1 MAPHNHPQVC
11 VCVRVC
17 VYVCLSPT
25 SNRSACLAP
34 GLACS
39 QKNTHMHMHTQTSP
53 VDKKKKNKNPWNW
66 IVRPRKHISL
76 TTGERADHTQ
86 MTQCVCDRGSHETAT
101 SVKVLF
107 FIFILFLKPQ
117 YHPLTFH
124 LNEHYPQ
131 QCLRAAGNISWPL
144 AALMCHVP
152 LDVWEVPI
160 HPPQGSLH
168 YRIDAAIYSLC
179 TILLN
184 NRCCCSDHFA
194 SYALIRS
201 SSVFFSPPQSSFHKL

>member
-11 VCVRVC
+11 VCVCVC
-17 VYVCLSPT
+17 VYVRLSPT

-53 VDKKKKNKNPWNW
+53 VDKKKKPLELNREAKEAYLPDNRRESWPHTNDSVC
-66 IVRPRKHISL
+66 VR
-76 TTGERADHTQ
+76 Q
-86 MTQCVCDRGSHETAT
+86 GSHETAT

-131 QCLRAAGNISWPL
+131 QCLRAAGNISWP
-144 AALMCHVP
+144 
-152 LDVWEVPI
+152 
-160 HPPQGSLH
+160 
-168 YRIDAAIYSLC
+168 
-179 TILLN
+179 
-184 NRCCCSDHFA
+184 
-194 SYALIRS
+194 
-201 SSVFFSPPQSSFHKL
+201 HKLATSCPDVPRAFRCLGSANTPSAGVASLSHRCSHAASALFS

>member
-1 MAPHNHPQVC
+1 M
-11 VCVRVC
+11 
-17 VYVCLSPT
+17 
-25 SNRSACLAP
+25 
-34 GLACS
+34 
-39 QKNTHMHMHTQTSP
+39 
-53 VDKKKKNKNPWNW
+53 
-66 IVRPRKHISL
+66 RPRKHISL

-201 SSVFFSPPQSSFHKL
+201 SSVFPPPPQSSFHKL

>member
-1 MAPHNHPQVC
+1 MNREAKEAYLPDNRRESWPHTNDS
-11 VCVRVC
+11 VCVR
-17 VYVCLSPT
+17 
-25 SNRSACLAP
+25 
-34 GLACS
+34 
-39 QKNTHMHMHTQTSP
+39 Q
-53 VDKKKKNKNPWNW
+53 
-66 IVRPRKHISL
+66 
-76 TTGERADHTQ
+76 
-86 MTQCVCDRGSHETAT
+86 GSHETAT

-144 AALMCHVP
+144 AALMCHVR

-160 HPPQGSLH
+160 HPPQWSLH
-168 YRIDAAIYSLC
+168 HRIDAAIYSLC

-194 SYALIRS
+194 SYALIRR
-201 SSVFFSPPQSSFHKL
+201 SSVFFSPKFFPQTLVFKHLQHRTLVSSTQQWRPCHQLTKIKRCMTSRRATKIVSVNIITQDMMWKVVMWQA

>member
-53 VDKKKKNKNPWNW
+53 CRQKNKKKQKPLELNREAKEAYLPDNRRESWPHTNDSVC
-66 IVRPRKHISL
+66 VR
-76 TTGERADHTQ
+76 Q
-86 MTQCVCDRGSHETAT
+86 GSHETAT

-144 AALMCHVP
+144 AALMCHVR

-160 HPPQGSLH
+160 HPPQWSLH
-168 YRIDAAIYSLC
+168 HRIDAAIYSLC
-179 TILLN
+179 I
-184 NRCCCSDHFA
+184 
-194 SYALIRS
+194 
-201 SSVFFSPPQSSFHKL
+201 FS

>member
-1 MAPHNHPQVC
+1 M
-11 VCVRVC
+11 
-17 VYVCLSPT
+17 
-25 SNRSACLAP
+25 
-34 GLACS
+34 
-39 QKNTHMHMHTQTSP
+39 
-53 VDKKKKNKNPWNW
+53 
-66 IVRPRKHISL
+66 RPRKHISL

-86 MTQCVCDRGSHETAT
+86 MTQCVCDRGSHQTAT

-201 SSVFFSPPQSSFHKL
+201 SSVFSPPPKVLSTNSSFQTFATSYTCVFNPAATAVPSTYKNQEVHD